1 MGGIHDFFLVGLG
14 IHIYI
19 AVVAHV
25 YTCYHLLDYIVLFFL
40 FKCLFLPS
48 ECTCFENVNHHAY
61 ILQSILPVK
70 ENRVPVFIR
79 LLRFLV

>member
-25 YTCYHLLDYIVLFFL
+25 YTCYHLLDYIVLFFIQMSVS
-40 FKCLFLPS
+40 P
-48 ECTCFENVNHHAY
+48 
-61 ILQSILPVK
+61 I
-70 ENRVPVFIR
+70 RVYM
-79 LLRFLV
+79 L

>member
-25 YTCYHLLDYIVLFFL
+25 YTCYHLLDYIVLFFY
-40 FKCLFLPS
+40 S
-48 ECTCFENVNHHAY
+48 SVCFSHQSVHA
-61 ILQSILPVK
+61 LK
-70 ENRVPVFIR
+70 M
-79 LLRFLV
+79 